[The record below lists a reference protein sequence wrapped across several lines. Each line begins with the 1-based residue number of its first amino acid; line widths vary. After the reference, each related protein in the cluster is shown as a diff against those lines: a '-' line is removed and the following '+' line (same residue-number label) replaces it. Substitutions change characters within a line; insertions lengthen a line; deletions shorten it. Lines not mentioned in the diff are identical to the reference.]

1 MKVAVYAPL
10 KHPGHPVPSGDR
22 RVARLLL
29 AALAAGGHDAR
40 IASTLSSRDGRGEA
54 AAQAAI
60 ADRSAAETARLIA
73 ELTADRPAAWLT
85 YHLYY
90 KAPDLI
96 GPAVARA
103 LDLPYLVV
111 EPSVAMK
118 RAGGPWDRGH
128 RATLDALAR
137 ADAVLCPTR
146 YDIVGVWPHLRPD
159 ARLYYLPPF
168 LDRLPDAAA
177 RPGHGGRVRLLAVG
191 MMRAGDKLGS
201 YRQLAAALAL
211 LPSGLDW
218 RLTVVGDGPA
228 RPEVEQ
234 AFAPLQ
240 SRIDWT
246 GAVTA
251 DELPGLYAA
260 SDLYVWPGVGEAYG
274 MATLEAQAAG
284 LAVVAG
290 RQRGLPDVVADG
302 ISARLVTPDDA
313 QAFADAVAA
322 LIADPEARARL
333 GSAGRA
339 RVAAERTVPAAAA
352 ILDRALAQVAR

>member
-1 MKVAVYAPL
+1 MKVAFYAPL

-29 AALAAGGHDAR
+29 SALAAAGHEAT
-40 IASTLSSRDGRGEA
+40 IASTLSSRDGRGDT

-60 ADRSAAETARLIA
+60 ADAARAEVDRLVTS
-73 ELTADRPAAWLT
+73 LGADRPDAWLT

-96 GPAVARA
+96 GPAVAAA

-118 RAGGPWDRGH
+118 RAGGPWDGGH

-146 YDIVGVWPHLRPD
+146 YDIVGVWPHLHPD

-168 LDRLPDAAA
+168 LDHLPDAAA
-177 RPGHGGRVRLLAVG
+177 RPDHRGLARLLAVG

-201 YRQLAAALAL
+201 YRQLAAALTL
-211 LPSGLDW
+211 LPTGLNW
-218 RLTVVGDGPA
+218 RLTIVGDGPA
-228 RPEVEQ
+228 RPEVEA
-234 AFAPLQ
+234 AFAAIGP
-240 SRIDWT
+240 RVDWA
-246 GAVTA
+246 GAVA
-251 DELPGLYAA
+251 PDALPALYAA
-260 SDLYVWPGVGEAYG
+260 ADLYVWPGVGEAYG

-284 LAVVAG
+284 LPVVAG
-290 RQRGLPDVVADG
+290 RQRGLPDVAADG
-302 ISARLVTPDDA
+302 LSARLVQPDDA
-313 QAFADAVAA
+313 QAFADAVAG
-322 LIADPEARARL
+322 LIADPPMRGRL
-333 GSAGRA
+333 GAAGRA
-339 RVAAERTVPAAAA
+339 WVAAERTVPAASA
-352 ILDRALAQVAR
+352 ILDRALREARR

>member
-1 MKVAVYAPL
+1 MKVAFYAPL

-29 AALAAGGHDAR
+29 AALAAGGHEAR

-54 AAQAAI
+54 AAQATI
-60 ADRSAAETARLIA
+60 ADRAAAETERLIA
-73 ELTADRPAAWLT
+73 ELASDRPAAWIT

-103 LDLPYLVV
+103 LDLPYLVI

-118 RAGGPWDRGH
+118 RAGGPWDAGH
-128 RATLDALAR
+128 RATLNALAR

-159 ARLYYLPPF
+159 ARLHYLPPF
-168 LDRLPDAAA
+168 LDRLPDMAA
-177 RPGHGGRVRLLAVG
+177 RPGHGGTVRLLAVG

-211 LPSGLDW
+211 LPPGLDW
-218 RLTVVGDGPA
+218 RLTIVGNGPA

-234 AFAPLQ
+234 AFAPLR
-240 SRIDWT
+240 SRVDWT

-251 DELPGLYAA
+251 EELPGLYEAA
-260 SDLYVWPGVGEAYG
+260 DLYVWPGVGEAYG

-284 LAVVAG
+284 LPVVAG
-290 RQRGLPDVVADG
+290 RLRGLPDVVAEG
-302 ISARLVTPDDA
+302 ISALLVTPDDPH
-313 QAFADAVAA
+313 AFADAVAA
-322 LIADPEARARL
+322 LVADPDARARL
-333 GSAGRA
+333 GAAGRA

-352 ILDRALAQVAR
+352 ILDRALARVAR